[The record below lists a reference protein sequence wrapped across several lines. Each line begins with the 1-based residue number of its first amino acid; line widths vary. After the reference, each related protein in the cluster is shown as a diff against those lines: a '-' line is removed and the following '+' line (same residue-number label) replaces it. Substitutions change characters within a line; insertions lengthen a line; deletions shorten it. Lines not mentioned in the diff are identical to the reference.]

1 MIDMADKFMMSARE
15 IRQANARGAAALR
28 NRVLRVSGQAVTI
41 GEVERRTGLS
51 GKALT
56 DRLSRVRRKGAVTW
70 EALA

>member
-1 MIDMADKFMMSARE
+1 MADNFMMSERE
-15 IRQANARGAAALR
+15 IQRANARGAAALR
-28 NRVLRVSGQAVTI
+28 NRVLRVSGKPETI
-41 GEVERRTGLS
+41 DEVERRTGLS